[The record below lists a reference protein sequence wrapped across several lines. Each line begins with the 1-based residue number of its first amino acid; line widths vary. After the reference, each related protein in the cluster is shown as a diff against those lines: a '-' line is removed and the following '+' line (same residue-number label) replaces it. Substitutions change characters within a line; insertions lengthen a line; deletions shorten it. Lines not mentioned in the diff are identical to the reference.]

1 MDTIIKN
8 GLIVNAHESFKAD
21 VGIKNGIIC
30 CIGRDLNDGKARIV
44 DAADKY
50 VLPGGVEP
58 HAHFSVPF
66 FGTVSCDDYTSGTR
80 AAAFGGVTTVLDFAT
95 QEKGRSLDETAK
107 ARIAMAQDKT
117 YVDYSFHLIITDPSD
132 DVLAEIPRMVSLGF
146 PSIKVYMVYKKE
158 GLMVDDAQMYRILK
172 KTKSCGALLS
182 VHAENPDIIDMFT
195 DEFLAKGL
203 TSAWYHYLSR
213 PDFVAAEAGKRVIH
227 WARSL
232 KAPLYIVHVS
242 DWETMAE
249 IRKAQSDGYPI
260 YAETCPQYLN
270 FTDDV
275 YKRPDAQRFICSPP
289 MKGEDSRRALWA
301 AVRDGSVSALGSDH
315 CPFMAAEKDAD
326 KPFPL
331 IPNGM
336 MGIETRYSYIL
347 SEAIKGS
354 LSLNRAVD
362 IGSAGPAKLFGCR
375 NKGSVE
381 VGKDADIVILNPDK
395 KYRVSQ
401 SESHSEVD
409 HTVWEGYEN
418 YGTIEMTLCR
428 GEVLVENGI
437 LKAEKGF
444 GKLVRRYSSTP

>member
-8 GLIVNAHESFKAD
+8 GLIVNAHESFTAD
-21 VGIKNGIIC
+21 VGIKNGVIC
-30 CIGRDLNDGKARIV
+30 CIGSDLNDDKAKII
-44 DAADKY
+44 DAAEKY
-50 VLPGGVEP
+50 VIPGGVEP

-80 AAAFGGVTTVLDFAT
+80 AAAFGGVTTVIDFAT
-95 QEKGRSLDETAK
+95 QEKGCFLGETAR
-107 ARIAMAQDKT
+107 ARMAMAQDKT

-132 DVLAEIPRMVSLGF
+132 EVLDEIPQMVSLGF
-146 PSIKVYMVYKKE
+146 PSMKVYMVYKKE

-172 KTKSCGALLS
+172 KTRDCGALLS
-182 VHAENPDIIDMFT
+182 VHTENPDIIDMFT
-195 DEFLAKGL
+195 DEFLAEGK

-249 IRKAQSDGYPI
+249 IRKAQGDGYPI

-270 FTDDV
+270 FTDEV
-275 YKRPDAQRFICSPP
+275 YKRPNAQRFICSPP
-289 MKGEDSRRALWA
+289 MKGEDSRSALWA
-301 AVRDGSVSALGSDH
+301 AVRDGAVSTLGSDL

-347 SEAIKGS
+347 SEAIKGN
-354 LSLNRAVD
+354 LSINRAVD
-362 IGSAGPAKLFGCR
+362 LGSAEPARLFGCR
-375 NKGSVE
+375 RKGAVE
-381 VGKDADIVILNPDK
+381 VGKDADIVILDPNR
-395 KYRVSQ
+395 KYTVSQ
-401 SESHSEVD
+401 SGNHSKVD

-418 YGTIEMTLCR
+418 HGVIEITICR
-428 GEVLVENGI
+428 GEVLVENGV
-437 LKAEKGF
+437 LKAKEGF
-444 GKLVRRYSSTP
+444 GKLIKRYPAKL

>member
-8 GLIVNAHESFKAD
+8 GLIVNAHESFTAD
-21 VGIKNGIIC
+21 VGIKNGVIC
-30 CIGRDLNDGKARIV
+30 CIGSDLNDDKAKII
-44 DAADKY
+44 DAAEKY
-50 VLPGGVEP
+50 VIPGGVEP

-80 AAAFGGVTTVLDFAT
+80 AAAFGGVTTVIDFAT
-95 QEKGRSLDETAK
+95 QEKGCFLGETAR
-107 ARIAMAQDKT
+107 ARMAMAQDKT

-132 DVLAEIPRMVSLGF
+132 EVLDEIPQMVSLGF
-146 PSIKVYMVYKKE
+146 PSMKVYMVYKKE

-172 KTKSCGALLS
+172 KTRDCGALLS
-182 VHAENPDIIDMFT
+182 VHTENPDIIDMFT
-195 DEFLAKGL
+195 DEFLAEGK

-249 IRKAQSDGYPI
+249 IRKAQGDGYPI

-270 FTDDV
+270 FTDEV
-275 YKRPDAQRFICSPP
+275 YKRPNAQRFICSPP
-289 MKGEDSRRALWA
+289 MKGEDSRSALWA
-301 AVRDGSVSALGSDH
+301 AVRDGAVSTLGSDH

-347 SEAIKGS
+347 SEAIKGN
-354 LSLNRAVD
+354 LSINRAVD
-362 IGSAGPAKLFGCR
+362 LGSAEPARLFGCR
-375 NKGSVE
+375 RKGAVE
-381 VGKDADIVILNPDK
+381 VGKDADIVILDPNR
-395 KYRVSQ
+395 KYTVSQ
-401 SESHSEVD
+401 SGNHSKVD

-418 YGTIEMTLCR
+418 HGVIEITICR
-428 GEVLVENGI
+428 GEVLVENGV
-437 LKAEKGF
+437 LKAKEGF
-444 GKLVRRYSSTP
+444 GKLIKRYPAKL